1 MKFMNSTGIASQT
14 STSMGHVNAD
24 DVVSVNNDEQAE
36 GSNMHSEPSDSDSD
50 SITTAPSKGNN
61 RGYWKLRSIPRA
73 RTRASATATDAA
85 TAYKPLLKSNK
96 AASQHTSL
104 KKRGV
109 HMCSDHSPRT
119 SIITMKV
126 TAGRRSFVV
135 PFAPFKS
142 RGANAQLQEDHT
154 WRATRAIAAGDSINF
169 KQPLPNTVK

>member
-1 MKFMNSTGIASQT
+1 MKFMNVRGIASQI

-24 DVVSVNNDEQAE
+24 DVVSVNEDEQAE
-36 GSNMHSEPSDSDSD
+36 GSTMHLEPSDSDSD

-61 RGYWKLRSIPRA
+61 RGYGKLRSIP
-73 RTRASATATDAA
+73 RASATATDAA

-109 HMCSDHSPRT
+109 HMCSDHSPRS